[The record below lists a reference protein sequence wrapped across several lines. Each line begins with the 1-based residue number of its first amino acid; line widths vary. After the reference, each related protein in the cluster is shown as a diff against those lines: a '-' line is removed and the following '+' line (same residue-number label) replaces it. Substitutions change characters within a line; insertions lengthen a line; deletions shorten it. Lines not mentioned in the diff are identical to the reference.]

1 MRNPERIE
9 RMIQKLQYIWERVP
23 DWRFGQLMCNL
34 QRMQGGTSDGF
45 YTEDDKWEEV
55 LDKFIDEFLG
65 GKI

>member
-34 QRMQGGTSDGF
+34 QRALGNGVNDGF
-45 YTEDDKWEEV
+45 YVEDDKWEEI
-55 LDKFIDEFLG
+55 LDRIIDELRR
-65 GKI
+65 